1 VINSSSV
8 RVKILSIILNS
19 ITLILLLRYTVF
31 SLTLKWGTWSYAENL
46 ISYPDK
52 FIRRGLLG
60 EIILFISGDGPAFQ
74 IVQIMVFINCLI
86 LVIMTFLIFKMFGL
100 TLLQHN
106 MLMLSSFGM
115 MYMVYHG
122 SSFNRK
128 EIFAINFFLIF
139 IYFLK
144 KNKNTLTTNLKIYL
158 LLSLVFTALIHE
170 GLLFITVPFYFLIL
184 KPINRNTAISYS
196 FISSVLLIF
205 LLTQQGNEIDVMNMW
220 DQLNQF
226 DRIQIGDD
234 LKSSA
239 IYALAF
245 TYERQIFEQSGF
257 DILFLGQLNHWL
269 SFLFYFYIY
278 LFVTHLGGDYS
289 NIKKFK
295 DLFFQK
301 EILYCLPLFLF
312 GGADWGRYLIFYIYI
327 YYFYFL
333 YVSDSQS
340 KVIHNTARVSTLFFF
355 SLYSFFTIIPEAT
368 FQDINI
374 ITKLTNTFYQISSM
388 YTQ

>member
-1 VINSSSV
+1 MIKNAPM
-8 RVKILSIILNS
+8 RVKTLSLLLNS
-19 ITLILLLRYTVF
+19 ITLILLLRYTIL
-31 SLTLKWGTWSYAENL
+31 SSTLKWGTWSYAENL
-46 ISYPDK
+46 ISYPNK

-74 IVQIMVFINCLI
+74 TMQTIIFLNCVLL
-86 LVIMTFLIFKMFGL
+86 LVMTFLIFKIFGL

-106 MLMLSSFGM
+106 MLTLSSFGM
-115 MYMVYHG
+115 MYMLYHG

-144 KNKNTLTTNLKIYL
+144 KNENTLTFNLKIFL

-184 KPINRNTAISYS
+184 KPINKKTANGYV
-196 FISSVLLIF
+196 FIGSALLIF
-205 LLTQQGNEIDVMNMW
+205 LLTQQGNESDVVNMW
-220 DQLNQF
+220 NQLSTF
-226 DRIQIGDD
+226 DRTQINTD

-239 IYALAF
+239 LYALAF

-257 DILFLGQLNHWL
+257 QVIFSGRINHWL
-269 SFLFYFYIY
+269 SILFYFYIY
-278 LFVTHLGGDYS
+278 LFVNHLGADS
-289 NIKKFK
+289 TNIKKFK
-295 DLFFQK
+295 DLFFKK

-312 GGADWGRYLIFYIYI
+312 GGADWGRYLLFYIYM

-333 YVSDSQS
+333 YLSDSRRIG
-340 KVIHNTARVSTLFFF
+340 VAYTANVSTLLIF
-355 SLYSFFTIIPEAT
+355 SMYSFFTVIPEAT

-374 ITKLTNTFYQISSM
+374 IGKLTNSFTNLLNLFI
-388 YTQ
+388 

>member
-1 VINSSSV
+1 MIKNAPM
-8 RVKILSIILNS
+8 RVKTLSLLLNS
-19 ITLILLLRYTVF
+19 ITLILLLRYTIL
-31 SLTLKWGTWSYAENL
+31 SSTLKWGTWSYAENL
-46 ISYPDK
+46 ISYPNK

-74 IVQIMVFINCLI
+74 TMQTIIFLNCVLL
-86 LVIMTFLIFKMFGL
+86 LVMTFLIFKIFGL

-106 MLMLSSFGM
+106 MLTLSSFGM
-115 MYMVYHG
+115 MYMLYHG

-144 KNKNTLTTNLKIYL
+144 KNENTLTFNLKIFL

-184 KPINRNTAISYS
+184 KPINKKTANGYV
-196 FISSVLLIF
+196 FIGSALLIF
-205 LLTQQGNEIDVMNMW
+205 LLTQQGNESDVVNMW
-220 DQLNQF
+220 NQLSTF
-226 DRIQIGDD
+226 DRTQINTD

-239 IYALAF
+239 LYALAF

-257 DILFLGQLNHWL
+257 QVIFSGRINHWL
-269 SFLFYFYIY
+269 SILFYFYIY
-278 LFVTHLGGDYS
+278 LFVNHLGADS
-289 NIKKFK
+289 TNIKKFK
-295 DLFFQK
+295 DLFFKK

-312 GGADWGRYLIFYIYI
+312 GGADWGRYLLFYIYM

-333 YVSDSQS
+333 YVSDSRRIG
-340 KVIHNTARVSTLFFF
+340 VAYTANVSTLLIF
-355 SLYSFFTIIPEAT
+355 SMYSFFTVIPEAT

-374 ITKLTNTFYQISSM
+374 IGKLTNSFTNLLNLFI
-388 YTQ
+388 

>member
-1 VINSSSV
+1 MIKNAPM
-8 RVKILSIILNS
+8 RVKTLSLLLNS
-19 ITLILLLRYTVF
+19 ITLILLLRYTIL
-31 SLTLKWGTWSYAENL
+31 SSTLKWGTWSYAENL
-46 ISYPDK
+46 ISYPNK

-74 IVQIMVFINCLI
+74 TMQIIIFLNCVLL
-86 LVIMTFLIFKMFGL
+86 LVMTFLIFKIFGL

-106 MLMLSSFGM
+106 MLTLSSFGM
-115 MYMVYHG
+115 MYMLYHG

-144 KNKNTLTTNLKIYL
+144 KNENTLTFNLKIFL

-184 KPINRNTAISYS
+184 KPINKKTANGYV
-196 FISSVLLIF
+196 FIGSALLIF
-205 LLTQQGNEIDVMNMW
+205 LLTQQGNESDVVNMW
-220 DQLNQF
+220 NELSTF
-226 DRIQIGDD
+226 DRTQINTD

-239 IYALAF
+239 LYALAF

-257 DILFLGQLNHWL
+257 QIIFSGRINHWL
-269 SFLFYFYIY
+269 SILFYFYIY
-278 LFVTHLGGDYS
+278 LFVNHLGADS
-289 NIKKFK
+289 MNIKKFK
-295 DLFFQK
+295 DLFFKK

-312 GGADWGRYLIFYIYI
+312 GGADWGRYLLFYIYM

-333 YVSDSQS
+333 YVSDSRRMG
-340 KVIHNTARVSTLFFF
+340 VAYTANVSTLLIF
-355 SLYSFFTIIPEAT
+355 SIYSFFTVIPEAT

-374 ITKLTNTFYQISSM
+374 IGKLTNSFTNLLNLFI
-388 YTQ
+388 

>member
-1 VINSSSV
+1 MIKNSST
-8 RVKILSIILNS
+8 RVKILSLFLNS
-19 ITLILLLRYTVF
+19 ITLTLLLRYTLF
-31 SLTLKWGTWSYAENL
+31 SSTLKWGTWSYAENL
-46 ISYPDK
+46 ISHPNK

-60 EIILFISGDGPAFQ
+60 EIILFISGDGSAFQ
-74 IVQIMVFINCLI
+74 IMQIMVFVNCVL
-86 LVIMTFLIFKMFGL
+86 LAIMTFLIFKIFGL
-100 TLLQHN
+100 TLMQHN

-144 KNKNTLTTNLKIYL
+144 KNKNTLTINLKIFL

-184 KPINRNTAISYS
+184 KPINKNTANAYA
-196 FISSVLLIF
+196 FISTALLIF
-205 LLTQQGNEIDVMNMW
+205 LLTQQGNESDVINMW
-220 DQLNQF
+220 NQLNNF
-226 DRIQIGDD
+226 DRIQIGNN

-257 DILFLGQLNHWL
+257 DILFLGQINHWL
-269 SFLFYFYIY
+269 SILFYFYIY
-278 LFVTHLGGDYS
+278 LFLTHLGADPA
-289 NIKKFK
+289 NIKKFR
-295 DLFFQK
+295 DLFFKK
-301 EILYCLPLFLF
+301 EILYCLPLFIF
-312 GGADWGRYLIFYIYI
+312 GGADWGRYLIFYIYM

-333 YVSDSQS
+333 YVSDSRS
-340 KVIHNTARVSTLFFF
+340 IGISNTAKVSTLLVF
-355 SLYSFFTIIPEAT
+355 SVYSFFTVIPEAT
-368 FQDINI
+368 FQDINL
-374 ITKLTNTFYQISSM
+374 ITKLTNTFTNLFI
-388 YTQ
+388 

>member
-1 VINSSSV
+1 MIKNASI
-8 RVKILSIILNS
+8 RVKTLSLFLNS
-19 ITLILLLRYTVF
+19 ITLILLLRYTIL
-31 SLTLKWGTWSYAENL
+31 SSTLKWGTWSYAENL
-46 ISYPDK
+46 ISYPNK

-74 IVQIMVFINCLI
+74 TMQIVIFINCVLL
-86 LVIMTFLIFKMFGL
+86 LVMTFLIFKIFGL

-115 MYMVYHG
+115 MYMLYHG

-139 IYFLK
+139 IFFLK
-144 KNKNTLTTNLKIYL
+144 KNKNTLTFNLKIFL

-184 KPINRNTAISYS
+184 KPINKKTANMYV
-196 FISSVLLIF
+196 FIGSALLIF
-205 LLTQQGNEIDVMNMW
+205 LLTQQGNDSDVINMW
-220 DQLNQF
+220 NQLNAF
-226 DRIQIGDD
+226 DRIQINTD

-239 IYALAF
+239 IYAIAF
-245 TYERQIFEQSGF
+245 TYERQIFEQSGLQ
-257 DILFLGQLNHWL
+257 IIISGRINHWL
-269 SFLFYFYIY
+269 SVLFYFYIY
-278 LFVTHLGGDYS
+278 IFINHLGADS
-289 NIKKFK
+289 TNIKKFK
-295 DLFFQK
+295 DLFFKK
-301 EILYCLPLFLF
+301 EILYCLPLFFF
-312 GGADWGRYLIFYIYI
+312 GGADWGRYLIFYIYM

-333 YVSDSQS
+333 YVSDSRS
-340 KVIHNTARVSTLFFF
+340 MGVSYSTKVSTLLIF

-374 ITKLTNTFYQISSM
+374 IAKLTNTFTILLNLFI
-388 YTQ
+388 